1 MSYVEPFDYD
11 GQTNTVEVNETN
23 KHDGEIVRKN
33 FSADK
38 EVPIKEVATILE
50 VKPNYAW
57 KLMNS
62 GVLTKTSEKTVNG
75 SRNIF
80 VSEKSILDY
89 MDSIEKKFENGIVP
103 KVYKDHT
110 PSFIS
115 NVSTS
120 IVDNKED
127 NKEDTTKNTVE
138 MKEKIDYNDPNT
150 IVTVSGKYLGYK
162 PVSQPVNTN
171 TARLFKVRIGE
182 EIRIKLDMDNIDDD
196 TIGEILTKHMSKYIQ
211 NMDED
216 TFNSFIKKA
225 YAIRLRRGL

>member
-11 GQTNTVEVNETN
+11 SQTNTVEVNETD
-23 KHDGEIVRKN
+23 KHDGETVRMD

-38 EVPIKEVATILE
+38 EIPIKEVATILE

-103 KVYKDHT
+103 LVYKDHT

-115 NVSTS
+115 NVPTS
-120 IVDNKED
+120 IVDNKE
-127 NKEDTTKNTVE
+127 NTTKNTVE
-138 MKEKIDYNDPNT
+138 IKEKIDYNDPNT
-150 IVTVSGKYLGYK
+150 IVTVSGKYLGHK
-162 PVSQPVNTN
+162 PVSQPITN
-171 TARLFKVRIGE
+171 TDNARLFKVKIGE

-196 TIGEILTKHMSKYIQ
+196 TIGEILNKHMSKYIQ

>member
-11 GQTNTVEVNETN
+11 GQTNTVEVNETD
-23 KHDGEIVRKN
+23 KHGGETVRKD

-38 EVPIKEVATILE
+38 EISLKEVATLID

-62 GVLTKTSEKTVNG
+62 GVLIKTSEKMING

-103 KVYKDHT
+103 LVYKNHT

-127 NKEDTTKNTVE
+127 TTKNTVE
-138 MKEKIDYNDPNT
+138 IKEKIDYNDPNA

-171 TARLFKVRIGE
+171 TNTARLFKVKIGE

-196 TIGEILTKHMSKYIQ
+196 TIGEILNKHMSKYIQ